1 MRMDEMIS
9 AGDIEKY
16 AYCPLSWWLSKQD
29 KKVDSLEGVKS
40 HEREGEEL
48 EDIRKKEVKKA
59 YYNKLILALAVS
71 ASLAA
76 VIGIIILPGVAEKE
90 NDYVFIVFSLIWLLN
105 SIFFLYRAE
114 RISIVSLKL
123 RYEKAILLSSMGAIL
138 IALIV
143 ILSSLPSNEEFSKF
157 LEILALLW
165 IVLANIIFYRSINLS
180 EELLIKKLRYVSS
193 DDNIAYIGIKK
204 ESPMLESSRYGI
216 RGKPDYIIEK
226 DGEYIPVEKK
236 TGRTPKGPLFSHIV
250 QLIAYCM
257 LVEETFGKVEYGI
270 LEYDERKY
278 FINYDERLKNTV
290 IKLRENLVKDLK
302 RGEAHRNHNREG
314 KCMNCSRRDICP
326 ERLA

>member
-236 TGRTPKGPLFSHIV
+236 TGRTPKGPLFSHIM

-302 RGEAHRNHNREG
+302 RGGAHRNHNREG

>member
-180 EELLIKKLRYVSS
+180 EELLIKKLRYVSL

-302 RGEAHRNHNREG
+302 RGGAHRNHNREG